1 MSNMGNN
8 MEHNTAKKR
17 RAIELGKD
25 LLILLLCCSALL
37 LAIRGQL
44 FSSAPRLFGG
54 QDSRQTG
61 TAEPA
66 VGVQADAACPLRL
79 AVNLTGAN
87 GETARLGL
95 QDDAACQALFQQ
107 LAAPLAEALSAAD
120 APEQISR
127 QQWEQALS
135 AASGVVLD
143 FQSPMPL
150 PVLVHWLAGEDA
162 GLTAQTRR
170 LALYVQGDGL
180 ALCWR
185 DESSGDY
192 FRARAQGVNTRALT
206 DAPSGLAPNGAQFA
220 FENPDYDRLDP
231 TPWGMD
237 GTPWRL

>member
-1 MSNMGNN
+1 MN
-8 MEHNTAKKR
+8 NTAKKR
-17 RAIELGKD
+17 LAIELGKD
-25 LLILLLCCSALL
+25 LLILLLCCTAVL
-37 LAIRGQL
+37 LAMRGQL
-44 FSSAPRLFGG
+44 FASAPRLFGG

-135 AASGVVLD
+135 AAEELERSGISTRVVKLNRIAPLD
-143 FQSPMPL
+143 TAAIL
-150 PVLVHWLAGEDA
+150 RETEGAETVLILED
-162 GLTAQTRR
+162 
-170 LALYVQGDGL
+170 
-180 ALCWR
+180 C
-185 DESSGDY
+185 
-192 FRARAQGVNTRALT
+192 F
-206 DAPSGLAPNGAQFA
+206 
-220 FENPDYDRLDP
+220 
-231 TPWGMD
+231 
-237 GTPWRL
+237 